1 MLESTSVLVQF
12 DRPQIDCSPSQKGQI
27 TVYSEQSG
35 EVCVLR
41 DVFSSLFEDLITSFQ
56 N

>member
-35 EVCVLR
+35 EVCSFER
-41 DVFSSLFEDLITSFQ
+41 RVFFSF
-56 N
+56 